1 MPKTNKTMTG
11 YNLSVNNSSSN
22 RSPTTKN
29 QIRSRKTISYRH
41 IVTNKSAI

>member
-1 MPKTNKTMTG
+1 MTG
-11 YNLSVNNSSSN
+11 YNASLNGGSVN

-29 QIRSRKTISYRH
+29 QIRSRKTVSYRH